1 MLAST
6 WAVRSAARAT
16 DLMHRMGGT
25 SGIYERHFRDATHR
39 QFDTT
44 ASFQPAD

>member
-16 DLMHRMGGT
+16 GQVYLGVEPD
-25 SGIYERHFRDATHR
+25 FPFVA
-39 QFDTT
+39 F
-44 ASFQPAD
+44 